1 MNLIVRCNSL
11 QLADSLNVCLVSVE
25 VPPPVWS
32 LQFKMRTRGLF
43 LGQQSVVFMADVF
56 FLSS

>member
-11 QLADSLNVCLVSVE
+11 QLSDSLNVCLVSVE